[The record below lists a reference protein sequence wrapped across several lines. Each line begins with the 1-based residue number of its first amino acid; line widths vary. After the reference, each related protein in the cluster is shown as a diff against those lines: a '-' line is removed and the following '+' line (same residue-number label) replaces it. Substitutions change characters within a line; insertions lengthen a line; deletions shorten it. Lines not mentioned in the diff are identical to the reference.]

1 MENYRRWKTIYGIKK
16 EKKTNKTKMSVFDQR
31 KPTFLKTYGKQKRR
45 VEQWISPDLRKKA
58 FSFSSTPSSDQ
69 SIPELNSKK
78 RKKPNQKST
87 ASSSSR
93 NRLAKQKAMEA
104 LKDPESDESNF
115 LPETAFRRKPSTKI
129 IKKAAVPSKT
139 PGIPGFTAS
148 KEEHD
153 SQYRMRIRK
162 KRPVFS
168 SSENESDCFVTEN
181 KRSNAPRQRKTSKI
195 KHTKQEENREPVGL
209 PDVHRFVTQRKRVPR
224 IQSKKQTCEKSLGI
238 SNNTLNTPKDFS
250 FGIPSFSNGMTNP
263 KQCTIQQESD
273 TKHPIVFPRGDR
285 SGRVLREVSFNDLE
299 ERTMSCKHPLL
310 CSTPSLVSKQIQH
323 CLEPSL
329 SEISSFICDELDK
342 PPTPHLYE
350 SSANDLRSKPRKP
363 RMRQRSDMQVKDS
376 PKTETEQQIKEHA
389 NAQSMLRMEKHET
402 CSSSEIVSA
411 RPHLKQLKQRAV
423 VMLEELEVLDIL
435 SNKSDNRKQ
444 EDNKT
449 YSPSSDAGPAASAN
463 AITSCLG
470 KRNRHLSSDYA
481 VSNGSSRETTSC
493 NPSSFSSACPLSA
506 PQTSELSNSLHEQI
520 DRLKVECLS
529 SCLTVSLQHL
539 DLNTIPK
546 AQKKIT
552 ETHKDL
558 QVASPIC
565 SGAKTGQNSS
575 NSKNCAS
582 LLDTESAEQSSGS
595 EFQTGGL
602 VRQLASSFIL
612 STIPPATVTA
622 PSKMP
627 AAKENASLCT
637 SRKVC
642 VSGLNASRWSK
653 RGMSEQKRKQRHKE
667 TRTKPGEFSSSNLL
681 PTGADSYI
689 GEPACSWL
697 QSSRVMGLPKTPI
710 KLLNLSSFL
719 TSFTPE
725 SLTTHNWGRLKAAL
739 SIHKRKTAFKTPQR
753 LAQGM
758 MDTSLELFGTPRSY
772 KASTHLLLSS
782 INNTSMISCNEDI
795 SDAEKVY
802 QECQQEGPIS
812 FDDCLAPEAMKHC
825 IKIGEGTFGEVFSIV
840 NDAKQTVALKI
851 IPIEGSQKVNDEAQ
865 KTFGEVLH
873 EIIISKELSAL
884 NSKEYNKTSGFI
896 GLINLHCVQGCY
908 PITLLKAWDKFDKE
922 KGSENDRP
930 DFFGAEQLFL
940 ILEFEFGGSDLEN
953 MNGKLAS
960 MAQAKSV
967 LHQVTAALA
976 VAEEALCFEHRDLH
990 WGNILVKNTKEKQNQ
1005 FILNGYVHSI
1015 ETRGVHV
1022 NIIDYSLSRLEI
1034 DGLTVSC
1041 DIANEE
1047 ELFMGQGDY
1056 QFEIYRLMKKE
1067 NNNCW
1072 TDYNPHS
1079 NVLWL
1084 HYLADKLLTMRYRNK
1099 SQTSQQRALKSSL
1112 KSFQSEVLNFQS
1124 AKDVLM
1130 QSTLFQ

>member
-1 MENYRRWKTIYGIKK
+1 
-16 EKKTNKTKMSVFDQR
+16 MSVFGQR

-78 RKKPNQKST
+78 R
-87 ASSSSR
+87 SR
-93 NRLAKQKAMEA
+93 IRLAKQKAMEA
-104 LKDPESDESNF
+104 LRDPESDESNF
-115 LPETAFRRKPSTKI
+115 LPETAFRRKPNNKI

-139 PGIPGFTAS
+139 PGVPGFTAS
-148 KEEHD
+148 MEEHD
-153 SQYRMRIRK
+153 SQYKMRIRK
-162 KRPVFS
+162 KRAVFS

-181 KRSNAPRQRKTSKI
+181 KRLNAPRQRKTSKI
-195 KHTKQEENREPVGL
+195 QHTN
-209 PDVHRFVTQRKRVPR
+209 
-224 IQSKKQTCEKSLGI
+224 C
-238 SNNTLNTPKDFS
+238 
-250 FGIPSFSNGMTNP
+250 GIPPFSNGMTNP
-263 KQCTIQQESD
+263 KQCLIQQESD
-273 TKHPIVFPRGDR
+273 TKHPIVFPHVDR

-342 PPTPHLYE
+342 PSPPPPHLNE
-350 SSANDLRSKPRKP
+350 SSANYLRSKPCKP

-376 PKTETEQQIKEHA
+376 PKTEAEQQIEEHA
-389 NAQSMLRMEKHET
+389 NAQSMSRKHET
-402 CSSSEIVSA
+402 CSSSEFVSA

-423 VMLEELEVLDIL
+423 VMLEELEVLDMV
-435 SNKSDNRKQ
+435 SNQSDNRKQ
-444 EDNKT
+444 EDNKI
-449 YSPSSDAGPAASAN
+449 YSPGSDVGLAASAN
-463 AITSCLG
+463 AIPSCLG

-481 VSNGSSRETTSC
+481 CSSRETTSC

-529 SCLTVSLQHL
+529 SCLTVSLKHL

-546 AQKKIT
+546 AQIKIT
-552 ETHKDL
+552 ETPKDL
-558 QVASPIC
+558 QVASPVC
-565 SGAKTGQNSS
+565 SGAKIGQNSS

-582 LLDTESAEQSSGS
+582 LLDTQSAEQSSCS

-602 VRQLASSFIL
+602 VRQLAGSFVL
-612 STIPPATVTA
+612 SAIPPATVTA

-653 RGMSEQKRKQRHKE
+653 RGMSEQKRNQRHKE

-782 INNTSMISCNEDI
+782 MNNTSMISCNEDI

-812 FDDCLAPEAMKHC
+812 FDDCLAPEAMKQC

-896 GLINLHCVQGCY
+896 GLINLHCVRGCY

-990 WGNILVKNTKEKQNQ
+990 WGNILVKNTKEKHNQ
-1005 FILNGYVHSI
+1005 FILNGSVHSI

-1022 NIIDYSLSRLEI
+1022 NVIDYSLSRLEI

-1099 SQTSQQRALKSSL
+1099 QQSSQQRALKSSL
-1112 KSFQSEVLNFQS
+1112 KSFHSEVLNFQS